1 MKWLIRVA
9 SLLTFIL
16 DCVIASIFTV
26 ILLITILQVILRYVF
41 NESIIGGNE
50 LMEGLFIYTTA
61 IGAAVAV
68 RRRRHINISYIIQL
82 LPKFLQCLD
91 DILVHALIA
100 FLNGVMIFYSLR
112 WIGKVGSNE
121 SPVMRVPEWIFQ
133 ISIPIGC
140 SLVIVY
146 CLIMII
152 LGIRGDSPAQGDEPC

>member
-1 MKWLIRVA
+1 MEALKRA
-9 SLLTFIL
+9 AALLALVL
-16 DCVIASIFTV
+16 DAVIASLFAV

-61 IGAAVAV
+61 IGAAAAI
-68 RRRRHINISYIIQL
+68 RRRQHINISYTVQR
-82 LPKFLQCLD
+82 LPKFLQRLD

-100 FLNGVMIFYSLR
+100 FLNGVMIFYSIR
-112 WIGKVGSNE
+112 WISKVGSNE

-140 SLVIVY
+140 SLVIAY
-146 CLIMII
+146 CLVMIVLAI
-152 LGIRGDSPAQGDEPC
+152 SDDSAAQGDKSC

>member
-1 MKWLIRVA
+1 MQSLKRFA
-9 SLLTFIL
+9 ALLTRAL
-16 DCVIASIFTV
+16 DTVIASFFAV

-68 RRRRHINISYIIQL
+68 RRRQHISISYL
-82 LPKFLQCLD
+82 VERLPAILQRLD
-91 DILVHALIA
+91 DIAVHALIA
-100 FLNGVMIFYSLR
+100 FLNGVMIFYSIR
-112 WIGKVGSNE
+112 WITKVGGNE

-140 SLVIVY
+140 GLVIVY
-146 CLIMII
+146 CLVMII
-152 LGIRGDSPAQGDEPC
+152 LTVGGGPAPEEDAPC

>member
-1 MKWLIRVA
+1 MESLKRTA
-9 SLLTFIL
+9 NLLTLIL
-16 DCVIASIFTV
+16 DGVIASFFFV

-61 IGAAVAV
+61 VGAAVAV
-68 RRRRHINISYIIQL
+68 RRRHHINISYLVQQ
-82 LPKFLQCLD
+82 LPKFLQRLD

-100 FLNGVMIFYSLR
+100 FLNGVMIFYSIR

-140 SLVIVY
+140 SLVIAY
-146 CLIMII
+146 CLVMIA
-152 LGIRGDSPAQGDEPC
+152 LTVWDESPAQGDESC

>member
-1 MKWLIRVA
+1 MKSLIRVA
-9 SLLTFIL
+9 NLLALIL
-16 DCVIASIFTV
+16 DCVIASIFAV

-68 RRRRHINISYIIQL
+68 RRRRHINISYIIEQ
-82 LPKFLQCLD
+82 LPKFLQRLD

-146 CLIMII
+146 CLVMIV
-152 LGIRGDSPAQGDEPC
+152 LAVYDEVPAPGDESC